1 MATYH
6 LFLIIA
12 ASAFSTLN
20 ADLSIDCG
28 ESDIYADDYS
38 MGWVGDENYIQHGE
52 AVVVQSSKSVSQA
65 MTTLRVFTDR
75 KKNCYS
81 IAAGKGSQVLVRA
94 SFFYGNYD
102 KKSSPPSFD
111 LLFDGNHWATVET
124 SGDEVV
130 SHEVIYVT
138 KRDTVSVCVAQTS
151 PNMFPFISAIEVRSL
166 DEKMYGHID
175 SNYALMLRR
184 RVAYGTKEIIRY
196 SDDLYDRIWV
206 PAINGGD
213 FTVLTSDESFI
224 DVSLDDNPPGAV
236 FKNAF
241 APNSTSISIQLGTNL
256 PATEVPIYMNMY
268 FSEVSVLDSTQRRS
282 FQLYIDGKST
292 SNPFIPSYGKA
303 GEMYLA
309 NFSAS
314 SNTNF
319 SLVATSVS
327 TLPPLINA
335 LEVFTVSDEL
345 TDGTNR
351 DDGRYPRLEG
361 LASLQNEFDV
371 LGDWGG
377 DPCLPSPYSWDWINC
392 TSASTPRVT
401 ALYLGSFGLS
411 GFLPDFS
418 SMTALEIID
427 LHNNSL
433 IGSIP
438 EFLGTLPNLK
448 QLNLANN
455 ELSGLIPSSISKN
468 TKLKLV
474 VTGNPDLCVSG
485 KSCKTASADGDN
497 PTFSSSSG
505 KKKKNNQPVILG
517 TVIPI
522 FVLLWVIGG
531 VFAVLHHK
539 RKSAATTGANAGQ
552 AGGANRPNGTPQAG
566 KMQMPMQMAANNM
579 AQNIVNDFRVNIQE
593 QQPAQDQ
600 PVDQN
605 DQQNQQGG
613 GY

>member
-1 MATYH
+1 MATYL

-12 ASAFSTLN
+12 AFAFSTLN

-75 KKNCYS
+75 RKNCYS

-206 PAINGGD
+206 PAIKGGD

-351 DDGRYPRLEG
+351 DDVEG

>member
-1 MATYH
+1 MATYL

-351 DDGRYPRLEG
+351 DDVEG

>member
-1 MATYH
+1 MATYL

-224 DVSLDDNPPGAV
+224 DVSLDDDPPGAV

-351 DDGRYPRLEG
+351 DDVEG
-361 LASLQNEFDV
+361 LASLQNEFNV

-485 KSCKTASADGDN
+485 KSCKTASADGDS
-497 PTFSSSSG
+497 PTFSSSNG

-531 VFAVLHHK
+531 FFAVLHHK

>member
-1 MATYH
+1 MATYL

-351 DDGRYPRLEG
+351 DDVEG

-485 KSCKTASADGDN
+485 KSCKTASADGDS

-531 VFAVLHHK
+531 GFAVLHHK